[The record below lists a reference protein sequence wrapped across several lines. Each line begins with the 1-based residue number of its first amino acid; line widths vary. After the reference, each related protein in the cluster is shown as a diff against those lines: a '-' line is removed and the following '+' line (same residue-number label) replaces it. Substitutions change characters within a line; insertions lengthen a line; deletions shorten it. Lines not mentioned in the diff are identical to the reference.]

1 MLFFHIILI
10 DIFYNFRKRNPSGG
24 SEIPASKES
33 KLDTDCMNQDT
44 LDCTSI
50 QISNNE
56 AHSND
61 IGNFVNAEQLSKDTI
76 KYLLQNI
83 WIPDKNYKFPS
94 YYERNGNRR
103 RFQHNW
109 LALYEWV
116 CYSAVS
122 GKEGAFCLYCVL
134 MGKVAGGRG
143 AQTLGK
149 LVREPLTNYKKAF

>member
-83 WIPDKNYKFPS
+83 WIPDVNYEFPS
-94 YYERNGNRR
+94 YYERNGNR
-103 RFQHNW
+103 
-109 LALYEWV
+109 
-116 CYSAVS
+116 
-122 GKEGAFCLYCVL
+122 
-134 MGKVAGGRG
+134 
-143 AQTLGK
+143 
-149 LVREPLTNYKKAF
+149 